1 MVLALQLPSVPGRWH
16 VPWLRVYYPLTQ
28 RVSQGLS
35 HSLSL
40 EWECMGSRVRSSAGQ
55 IHLQA
60 KTTTAVHLPRVSL
73 GFNSREGEFWK
84 RDFSQLRQ
92 VSTVLPRLGER

>member
-16 VPWLRVYYPLTQ
+16 VPWLRVCYPLTQ

-55 IHLQA
+55 RHLQA
-60 KTTTAVHLPRVSL
+60 KTTTAVAYPGSHGDSTPGKGRFGK
-73 GFNSREGEFWK
+73 GFPPTETGIYSA
-84 RDFSQLRQ
+84 S
-92 VSTVLPRLGER
+92 